1 MFVSSFENVTE
12 KQNIMN
18 QNTYSPKS
26 KILFLYGFMVF
37 IVTGLLVRLVDTQ
50 LIQGDSFSKL
60 ADNNRMYIVSEPE
73 QRGVFLD
80 RYSDP
85 LVFNKPI
92 YYKLDSSQSLY
103 SEKTRIDREEAL
115 KLMANDP
122 DSIRIE
128 HEREYRY
135 PESTSHVLGYIGNV
149 TVDDLLS
156 DSSRH
161 ISDKIGKMGLELE
174 MQDFLKGTKGFKKF
188 EINAMGEKQHLVVQ
202 EDGVSGY
209 SIKTTIDPYLSE
221 VALNALGEK
230 LGSVIILD
238 GETGNVLALVSTPT
252 FDLSYFS
259 ESENTQE
266 GELERVRKIQ
276 SYFSHPQKLFF
287 NRAVSGAYPPGS
299 VFKLVTAMAGLEN
312 DKITS
317 ETTVKDEGV
326 LKVGEYSYANWYFTQ
341 HGKVE
346 GDINLQRSLARSNDI
361 FFYKVA
367 EWVGPEKLKEMA
379 ELFGLG
385 KKTGIQLQAET
396 KGLIPDPEWKQRIL
410 GERWFL
416 GNTYHF
422 GIGQGDLLVSPIQVA
437 QMVQGITNKGTL
449 CSPTIVSDEFKTGY
463 LEDSKC
469 GEVGVLRENLD
480 LVIKGMLDACSS
492 GGTGFPFFSYNERV
506 RDPSLNPYDEINNG
520 AVACKTGTSEF
531 GGADDR
537 GYRNTHAWFT
547 ASFGT
552 RELVSELGKIDFV
565 EEDNSDEELGD
576 PDDLEKLDEAGES
589 DNLADRTGNNQ
600 ENKQLTQKET
610 WRKNIKEQGFPE
622 NLVIVVLVESDEVN
636 PYREGSKDAGPVAKE
651 IFDWMFGDVV
661 DGVGGNLVD

>member
-1 MFVSSFENVTE
+1 
-12 KQNIMN
+12 
-18 QNTYSPKS
+18 
-26 KILFLYGFMVF
+26 MVF

-50 LIQGDSFSKL
+50 LLKGASFSKL
-60 ADNNRMYIVSEPE
+60 ADNNRMYIVSDPE
-73 QRGVFLD
+73 QRGVLLD

-92 YYKLDSSQSLY
+92 YYKLDSSESLY
-103 SEKTRIDREEAL
+103 SDKTRINRDEAL
-115 KLMANDP
+115 KLMADDP
-122 DSIRIE
+122 DLIRIE

-135 PESTSHVLGYIGNV
+135 PVSTSHVLGYIGNV
-149 TVDDLLS
+149 TVEDLLQ
-156 DSSRH
+156 DSSMR

-202 EDGVSGY
+202 EDGVPGS

-230 LGSVIILD
+230 LGSVVILD
-238 GETGNVLALVSTPT
+238 GETGDVLALVSTPT

-266 GELERVRKIQ
+266 GEIERVRKIQ
-276 SYFSHPQKLFF
+276 SFFSHPQKLFF

-299 VFKLVTAMAGLEN
+299 VFKLITAMAGLEN

-317 ETTVKDEGV
+317 TTTVKDEGV

-341 HGKVE
+341 HGRVE
-346 GDINLQRSLARSNDI
+346 GDINLQRSIARSNDI
-361 FFYKVA
+361 YFYKVA
-367 EWVGPEKLKEMA
+367 EWVGPDKIKEMA
-379 ELFGLG
+379 ELFGFG

-396 KGLIPDPEWKQRIL
+396 AGLIPDPEWKQRIL

-437 QMVQGITNKGTL
+437 QMVQGVTNKGTL

-463 LEDSKC
+463 LKDSRC
-469 GEVGVLRENLD
+469 GEVGVMRENLD
-480 LVIKGMLDACSS
+480 LVVRGMLDACST
-492 GGTGFPFFSYNERV
+492 GGTGFPFFQYNSLV
-506 RDPSLNPYDEINNG
+506 RDSNLNPYDEINNG

-531 GGADDR
+531 GGADSR
-537 GYRNTHAWFT
+537 GYRKTHGWFA

-552 RELVSELGKIDFV
+552 SELVSELLK
-565 EEDNSDEELGD
+565 EELI
-576 PDDLEKLDEAGES
+576 ES
-589 DNLADRTGNNQ
+589 DNSEGSDEASESASVVGDAQLNG
-600 ENKQLTQKET
+600 EKPMKQV
-610 WRKNIKEQGFPE
+610 WRDHVAKQGLPE

-636 PYREGSKDAGPVAKE
+636 PYREGSKDGGPVAKE
-651 IFDWMFGDVV
+651 IFDWMFADVV
-661 DGVGGNLVD
+661 GSVGVNLDEIPEYSRE